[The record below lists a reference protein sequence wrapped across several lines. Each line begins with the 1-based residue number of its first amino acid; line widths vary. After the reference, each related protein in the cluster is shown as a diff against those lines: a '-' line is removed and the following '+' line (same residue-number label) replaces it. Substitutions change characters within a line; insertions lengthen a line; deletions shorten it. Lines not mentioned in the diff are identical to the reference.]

1 MRIFVMS
8 IGAAIIIAILGL
20 YVLDSGVQR
29 TSDQAFSSATNVRFP
44 HEESGHNL
52 VGKDWSSAK
61 EH

>member
-8 IGAAIIIAILGL
+8 IGAAIVIAILGL

-29 TSDQAFSSATNVRFP
+29 TSDQAFTTTSNVRLP

-52 VGKDWSSAK
+52 VASAK

>member
-1 MRIFVMS
+1 MRVFIVS
-8 IGAAIIIAILGL
+8 VLVAIIFAVLGL
-20 YVLDSGVQR
+20 YTLNSLQQ

>member
-1 MRIFVMS
+1 MRVFIASVLVVIIFTV
-8 IGAAIIIAILGL
+8 LGL
-20 YVLDSGVQR
+20 YTLNSLQQ